1 MNKQR
6 RKEIKKAI
14 SKISE
19 LKDLVENI
27 LSEEQEAYENMPEGI
42 QASENGMNSEEA
54 QESLEAA
61 CEAIEEA
68 ICCLEEI

>member
-14 SKISE
+14 SE

-27 LSEEQEAYENMPEGI
+27 LAEEQDAYENMPEGI

-54 QESLEAA
+54 QENLEAA
-61 CEAIEEA
+61 CEALEEA

>member
-6 RKEIKKAI
+6 RKEIKKA
-14 SKISE
+14 ISE

-42 QASENGMNSEEA
+42 QASENGMNSEE
-54 QESLEAA
+54 S
-61 CEAIEEA
+61 
-68 ICCLEEI
+68 